1 MSYSSVCSLKV
12 YLLHLVDCDDSV
24 TCLATGWTT
33 CFDSRQRQGFPFS
46 PPKLGLLWGL
56 LGSLSNGSKTFL
68 WRRVKLRV
76 MTRLNIH
83 ELLYTLSSYIFI
95 AWYPLTT
102 VFRYAAATKRS
113 PWEGAED
120 GVQIFSFPLIGASR
134 SNSLHLT
141 TLRRKYLSVTS
152 DITRLSLQ
160 TYEWNGKAIGAEC
173 WEVPWKRWD

>member
-1 MSYSSVCSLKV
+1 M
-12 YLLHLVDCDDSV
+12 
-24 TCLATGWTT
+24 
-33 CFDSRQRQGFPFS
+33 P
-46 PPKLGLLWGL
+46 
-56 LGSLSNGSKTFL
+56 
-68 WRRVKLRV
+68 
-76 MTRLNIH
+76 RLNIH

-134 SNSLHLT
+134 SNSLRLT

-160 TYEWNGKAIGAEC
+160 LYERNGMRLERNVGKYPGSGEIDNAKEM
-173 WEVPWKRWD
+173 